1 MFEQIRQDI
10 LTHYAHGHLDLR
22 DIESALEGLA
32 LVEVIYAKA
41 LRKREEKWDADGVE
55 EWERELMR

>member
-10 LTHYAHGHLDLR
+10 LTHYAHGDLELK
-22 DIESALEGLA
+22 DVESALKNLA
-32 LVEVIYAKA
+32 LVEVIYTKA